1 MRSPFLERDREF
13 DRRVEFSVRTK
24 RWENKSA
31 ALEAFMSNRPLLS
44 RREAIAGGFALVAA
58 AGIAP
63 AGAQSDAMKA
73 LVDAAKAEGGVTVDG
88 PPIDTVREVIV
99 GGFQSAYGIP
109 VSYISSGSSA
119 SGARVRAERAAGK
132 YLLDVFVSGGD
143 TPALTFLPSGW
154 LDKVEPVLVAPDVL
168 DKRKWK
174 DGHLWYMDDG
184 HYILRTLQFV
194 TPELVVN
201 TKLVKRGEITTW
213 KSLLDP
219 KWQGKIVAKDPGV
232 SGAGTS
238 LIAMLYI
245 QFGADFVKKLY
256 KDQKAVISRDGR
268 QAAQFA
274 AQGNYA
280 ILLGPDTTAVD
291 QFKHQGYPVDYVFPT
306 DAPSV
311 LSGGWGLISLIN
323 KAPHPNAA
331 KLFVNWLAGQKGQ
344 EPFAKSVLSA
354 SLRTD
359 LNYGDMPAWVFPQK
373 GIKYL
378 DTYDY
383 KFVTETREPAVSKAR
398 DLLGE

>member
-1 MRSPFLERDREF
+1 MR
-13 DRRVEFSVRTK
+13 RRHLL
-24 RWENKSA
+24 A
-31 ALEAFMSNRPLLS
+31 GAL
-44 RREAIAGGFALVAA
+44 AA
-58 AGIAP
+58 AAAARTRP
-63 AGAQSDAMKA
+63 ALAQNDALKA
-73 LVDAAKAEGGVTVDG
+73 LVEAAKAEGSVVVDG
-88 PPIDTVREVIV
+88 PPIDTCRQAIV
-99 GGFQSAYGIP
+99 EGFQSAYGIP

-143 TPALTFLPSGW
+143 TPPLTFLPAGW
-154 LDKVEPVLVAPDVL
+154 LDRVEPVLVEPDVV

-174 DGHLWYMDDG
+174 DGHLWYLDPD
-184 HYILRTLQFV
+184 HTILRTLQFV

-201 TKLVKRGEITTW
+201 TKLVKPGEVTTW
-213 KSLLDP
+213 HALLDP

-245 QFGADFVKKLY
+245 QFGPDFVRRLY
-256 KDQKAVISRDGR
+256 RDQKPTISRDAR
-268 QAAQFA
+268 QAAQFV

-280 ILLGPDTTAVD
+280 LLLGPDATAVD
-291 QFKHQGYPVDYVFPT
+291 TFKQQGYPIDYVFPT

-311 LSGGWGLISLIN
+311 LSGGWGLFCLMN

-331 KLFVNWLAGQKGQ
+331 KLFINWLAGPAGQ
-344 EPFAKSVLSA
+344 AAFARSVLSV

-359 LNYGDMPAWVFPQK
+359 IKYTDMPAWAFPK
-373 GIKYL
+373 SGTKYL

-383 KFVTETREPAVSKAR
+383 KFVTAVRDPAVAKAR